1 MIKIKNKQL
10 VILAGGYGSRLSE
23 ETMVR
28 PKPMVEIGGI
38 PIILH
43 IMSYYSAF
51 GVNDFIICAGYKAS
65 FIKDYF
71 KLNKKKKINLLI
83 KPHWNVKIVD
93 TGLKS
98 LTAKRIK
105 KIEKYI
111 EEENFFLTYGDGLSN
126 VDLKKLFN
134 HHYNK
139 GKLVTVTAV
148 LPPPRF
154 GSLVISKN
162 SVVKKFSEKPS
173 NNNNFINGGF
183 FVINKKAIDLIPD
196 FNCSWEKEPLE
207 KISKLGQLVAFK
219 HKGFW
224 QPMDTLRDKEFLED
238 LYKRKTVPWI
248 K

>member
-1 MIKIKNKQL
+1 M
-10 VILAGGYGSRLSE
+10 ILAGGYGSRLSE
-23 ETMVR
+23 ETIIR
-28 PKPMVEIGGI
+28 PKPMVEIGGV
-38 PIILH
+38 PIIIH
-43 IMSYYSAF
+43 IMNYFSFF
-51 GVNDFIICAGYKAS
+51 GVNDFIICAGYKAN
-65 FIKDYF
+65 FIKNYF
-71 KLNKKKKINLLI
+71 KKNINSAHKINLNKKNKLQI
-83 KPHWNVKIVD
+83 KSQWNIKVVD
-93 TGLKS
+93 TGLRS

-111 EEENFFLTYGDGLSN
+111 EHDNFFLTYGDGLSN
-126 VDLKKLFN
+126 VDLNKLYN
-134 HHYNK
+134 HHKSK

-196 FNCSWEKEPLE
+196 VNCSWEKEPLE

-219 HKGFW
+219 HRGFW
-224 QPMDTLRDKEFLED
+224 QPMDTLRDKELLEEI
-238 LYKRKTVPWI
+238 YRRKLVPWI